1 MIDKFQNVSG
11 ALCVHR
17 KEAGARAGMPAVGLK
32 LNTLVQQLQ
41 VAYQMTTTGKFGEA
55 IDKFRSIL
63 LSVPL
68 LVVENKQEIS
78 EVSGITCI
86 GNMLNIGL
94 PKTCCSTQ
102 KLTLN

>member
-1 MIDKFQNVSG
+1 
-11 ALCVHR
+11 
-17 KEAGARAGMPAVGLK
+17 MPAVGLK

-68 LVVENKQEIS
+68 LVVDTKQEIS
-78 EVSGITCI
+78 EVGSRDHREWRRI
-86 GNMLNIGL
+86 
-94 PKTCCSTQ
+94 K
-102 KLTLN
+102 

>member
-1 MIDKFQNVSG
+1 
-11 ALCVHR
+11 
-17 KEAGARAGMPAVGLK
+17 MPAVGLK

-68 LVVENKQEIS
+68 LVVDTKQEIS
-78 EVSGITCI
+78 EVGSKDHREWWRIKCGRGVEIY
-86 GNMLNIGL
+86 
-94 PKTCCSTQ
+94 
-102 KLTLN
+102 

>member
-1 MIDKFQNVSG
+1 MVDKFQNVSG

-41 VAYQMTTTGKFGEA
+41 VAYQMTTIGKFGEA

-78 EVSGITCI
+78 EVSGII